1 MRKYTLLTLF
11 LLLLLLTGCRVI
23 LEETPAPFFPTE
35 TSPPP
40 STITPQ
46 PSATATITATSA
58 PEPEPQVLPSDT
70 PLPRPPFG
78 VLPDAPILTSAFLH
92 TEEGCSWMGV
102 AGQVFGIKGEPL
114 TDIVVV
120 VTGNIGGRPFEGLG
134 YTGSA
139 AGYGPGGYEIT
150 ISGSVEQGIFW
161 IQIFDAEERPLSEA
175 FSFRMEPDCTK
186 NLALIN
192 FRQEDPGYTVNLPL
206 IQH

>member
-1 MRKYTLLTLF
+1 MRKYTLLTL
-11 LLLLLLTGCRVI
+11 LLLLFLSGCRVI
-23 LEETPAPFFPTE
+23 MEETPAPFFPTV
-35 TSPPP
+35 TSPP
-40 STITPQ
+40 TETATPP
-46 PSATATITATSA
+46 PSATPTATETSL
-58 PEPEPQVLPSDT
+58 PEPLVEPTET
-70 PLPRPPFG
+70 PVPRPPFG
-78 VLPDAPILTSAFLH
+78 VLPDAPILTTAFLR

-102 AGQVFGIKGEPL
+102 AGQVFGINGEPI

-139 AGYGPGGYEIT
+139 TGYGPGGYEIT

-161 IQIFDAEERPLSEA
+161 IQIFDAEENPLSA
-175 FSFRMEPDCTK
+175 PFSFTMEPDCQK